1 MKLSQLLATRKTII
15 HQANLAN
22 LAHAYM
28 TLTRLTERVA
38 AARLHGLVQL
48 RQAGSGDQEEPHW
61 ASLIALE
68 GNQSV
73 IEEHFDDDDL
83 MALADAIV
91 FAIGHEFAEI
101 EFKLEELPGKY
112 IAPLRHALDKAGV
125 AIDLAEQTSEHPAQ

>member
-15 HQANLAN
+15 RQANLAN
-22 LAHAYM
+22 LAYAYL
-28 TLTRLTERVA
+28 TLTRLAERVA

-48 RQAGSGDQEEPHW
+48 RQAGGDEEPHW
-61 ASLIALE
+61 ASLTALE

-91 FAIGHEFAEI
+91 FAVGHEFAEI
-101 EFKLEELPGKY
+101 EFNLEELSGKY
-112 IAPLRHALDKAGV
+112 VAPLRHALDKAGV

>member
-22 LAHAYM
+22 LAYAYV
-28 TLTRLTERVA
+28 TLTRLADRVA
-38 AARLHGLVQL
+38 AARLHGLVRL
-48 RQAGSGDQEEPHW
+48 RQAGGEEEPHW
-61 ASLIALE
+61 ASLTALE

-83 MALADAIV
+83 MALADAIAYAV
-91 FAIGHEFAEI
+91 GHDLSEI
-101 EFKLEELPGKY
+101 EFNLEELSGKY
-112 IAPLRHALDKAGV
+112 VAPLRHALDKAGV

>member
-15 HQANLAN
+15 RQANLAN
-22 LAHAYM
+22 LAYAYA
-28 TLTRLTERVA
+28 TLTRLATRVA

-61 ASLIALE
+61 ASLTALE

-91 FAIGHEFAEI
+91 FAIGHEFGEI
-101 EFKLEELPGKY
+101 EFKLEELLAKY
-112 IAPLRHALDKAGV
+112 AAPLRHALQKAGI
-125 AIDLAEQTSEHPAQ
+125 AIDLADLLHEQTTP

>member
-22 LAHAYM
+22 LAYAYV
-28 TLTRLTERVA
+28 TLTRLADRVA
-38 AARLHGLVQL
+38 AARLHGLVRL
-48 RQAGSGDQEEPHW
+48 RQAGGDQEEPHW
-61 ASLIALE
+61 ASLAALE

-83 MALADAIV
+83 MALADAIAYAV
-91 FAIGHEFAEI
+91 GHEFAEI
-101 EFKLEELPGKY
+101 EFNLEELSGKY
-112 IAPLRHALDKAGV
+112 VAPLRHALDKAGV

>member
-15 HQANLAN
+15 RQANLAN
-22 LAHAYM
+22 LAYAYA
-28 TLTRLTERVA
+28 TLTRLATRVA

-61 ASLIALE
+61 ASLTALE

-91 FAIGHEFAEI
+91 YAIGGEFSDL
-101 EFKLEELPGKY
+101 EFKIEELPGKY
-112 IAPLRHALDKAGV
+112 VAPIRRALEKAGI
-125 AIDLAEQTSEHPAQ
+125 AIDLADQLHEQTTQ

>member
-15 HQANLAN
+15 RQANLAN
-22 LAHAYM
+22 LAYAYA
-28 TLTRLTERVA
+28 TLTRLAMRVT

-48 RQAGSGDQEEPHW
+48 RQAGGGQEEPHW
-61 ASLIALE
+61 ASLLALE

-73 IEEHFDDDDL
+73 LEEYFDDDDL

-101 EFKLEELPGKY
+101 EFKLEDLPGKY
-112 IAPLRHALDKAGV
+112 VAPLRHALEKAGV
-125 AIDLAEQTSEHPAQ
+125 AIDLADLLHEQTTP

>member
-15 HQANLAN
+15 RQANLAN
-22 LAHAYM
+22 LAYAYL
-28 TLTRLTERVA
+28 TLTRLAERVA

-48 RQAGSGDQEEPHW
+48 RQAGGDEEPHW
-61 ASLIALE
+61 ASLTALE

-91 FAIGHEFAEI
+91 FAVGHEFPEI
-101 EFKLEELPGKY
+101 EFNLEELSGKY
-112 IAPLRHALDKAGV
+112 VAPLRHALEKAGV
-125 AIDLAEQTSEHPAQ
+125 AIDLADQLHEQTT

>member
-22 LAHAYM
+22 LAQAYM
-28 TLTRLTERVA
+28 TLTRLAERVT
-38 AARLHGLVQL
+38 AARLHGLVHL
-48 RQAGSGDQEEPHW
+48 RQAGGDDEPHW
-61 ASLIALE
+61 ASLTALE

-101 EFKLEELPGKY
+101 EFNLEELSGKY
-112 IAPLRHALDKAGV
+112 VAPLRHALDKAGV

>member
-15 HQANLAN
+15 RQANLAN
-22 LAHAYM
+22 LAYAYL
-28 TLTRLTERVA
+28 TLTRLAKRVA

-48 RQAGSGDQEEPHW
+48 RQAGGGDQEEPHW

-73 IEEHFDDDDL
+73 IEEHFSDDDL

-91 FAIGHEFAEI
+91 FAIGHEFSEI
-101 EFKLEELPGKY
+101 EFKLEDLPGKY
-112 IAPLRHALDKAGV
+112 VAPLRQALEKAGV
-125 AIDLAEQTSEHPAQ
+125 AIDLADQLHEQTTP

>member
-22 LAHAYM
+22 LAYAYV
-28 TLTRLTERVA
+28 TLTRLADRVA
-38 AARLHGLVQL
+38 AVRLHGLVRL
-48 RQAGSGDQEEPHW
+48 RQAGGDQEEPHW
-61 ASLIALE
+61 ASLTALE

-83 MALADAIV
+83 MALADAIAYAV
-91 FAIGHEFAEI
+91 GHEFAEI
-101 EFKLEELPGKY
+101 EFNLEELSGKY
-112 IAPLRHALDKAGV
+112 VAPLRHALDKAGV

>member
-15 HQANLAN
+15 RQANLAN
-22 LAHAYM
+22 LAYAYA
-28 TLTRLTERVA
+28 TLTRLATRVA

-61 ASLIALE
+61 ASLTALE

-91 FAIGHEFAEI
+91 FAVGAGLAGF
-101 EFKLEELPGKY
+101 
-112 IAPLRHALDKAGV
+112 AGV
-125 AIDLAEQTSEHPAQ
+125 VGGSALSVAPGDARGR

>member
-15 HQANLAN
+15 RQANLAN
-22 LAHAYM
+22 LAYAYA
-28 TLTRLTERVA
+28 TLTRLAMRVA

-48 RQAGSGDQEEPHW
+48 RQAGDDQEEPHW
-61 ASLIALE
+61 ASLTALE

-73 IEEHFDDDDL
+73 IEEYFDDDDL

-112 IAPLRHALDKAGV
+112 AAPLRHMLEKAGV
-125 AIDLAEQTSEHPAQ
+125 AIDLADLLHEQTTP